1 MQRRARWNQTPVFK
15 SKVALAAIKSEEMV
29 SKLAQQFDAHS
40 TPIQERVFMCIRT
53 QAVHQV

>member
-40 TPIQERVFMCIRT
+40 TPIQENGATSPIYP
-53 QAVHQV
+53 AG